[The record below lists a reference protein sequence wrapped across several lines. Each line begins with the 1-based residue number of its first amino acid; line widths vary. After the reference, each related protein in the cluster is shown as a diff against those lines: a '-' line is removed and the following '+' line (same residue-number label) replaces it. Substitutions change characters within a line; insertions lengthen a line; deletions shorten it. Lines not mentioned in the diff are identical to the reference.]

1 MYRTIHPV
9 RLMLLVAVCLGANDY
24 LTVST
29 FLTDRLTLMAMQ
41 YRQRVLKDSV
51 LMISAVRA
59 N

>member
-1 MYRTIHPV
+1 
-9 RLMLLVAVCLGANDY
+9 MLLVAVCLGANDY

-51 LMISAVRA
+51 LMISVVRA